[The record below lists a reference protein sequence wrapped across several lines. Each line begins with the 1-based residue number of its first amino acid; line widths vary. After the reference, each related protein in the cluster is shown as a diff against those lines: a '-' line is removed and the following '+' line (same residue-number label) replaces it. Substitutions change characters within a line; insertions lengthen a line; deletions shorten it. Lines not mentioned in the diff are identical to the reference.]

1 MRKKLVLGT
10 IMTLSL
16 ITLVLAATVNTALA
30 VITKTEHMKAAG
42 TSIIDVPGHPKILIV
57 AQHMGQSDFYKGDA
71 DRINLFVVFTTPTGG
86 TGLRLVSAYEDNPER
101 WAFSQQVGGGPPGTR
116 PLVEKGQIQIF
127 RICKVVFVYWKIPL
141 VMPATSAAGPLP
153 ATPEI
158 TLPPGL
164 LVFRGYGDAESS
176 GGVANFP
183 SGWKSTTETTGYDA
197 KATLFCPDW
206 HYWGP
211 AAEADSAAILTEGT
225 NIWTHP

>member
-10 IMTLSL
+10 LITLSL

-30 VITKTEHMKAAG
+30 VTTKTEHMKAAG
-42 TSIIDVPGHPKILIV
+42 TSLIDVPGHPKILIV

-71 DRINLFVVFTTPTGG
+71 DRINLFVFFTTPSGG
-86 TGLRLVSAYEDNPER
+86 TGLRLVSAYEDNPDR
-101 WAFSQQVGGGPPGTR
+101 WAFSNQVGGGPPGTR
-116 PLVEKGQIQIF
+116 PLVEKWQIQIF
-127 RICKVVFVYWKIPL
+127 RICKTVFVYWTIPL
-141 VMPATSAAGPLP
+141 VMPATTT
-153 ATPEI
+153 TPEV
-158 TLPPGL
+158 TLPPGF

-176 GGVANFP
+176 GGVVNFP
-183 SGWKSTTETTGYDA
+183 SGWTSTTETTGYDA

-225 NIWTHP
+225 AIWTHP